1 MPRNAPIPYQ
11 NCFPPAADRQQRG
24 GNGGGGIPLE
34 PLAPKMLGRD
44 CLCENRIDNTR

>member
-1 MPRNAPIPYQ
+1 MPRYPTKTASHLLPTGS
-11 NCFPPAADRQQRG
+11 REG
-24 GNGGGGIPLE
+24 EWGGGIPLE